1 MEYKRI
7 RCRILDVYY
16 LGEKVYKIYKTLQ
29 QIVNT

>member
-1 MEYKRI
+1 MGYKRI
-7 RCRILDVYY
+7 RCTILDVYY